1 MCWLVCVS
9 SMVQRKAKRY
19 FTVASLKREVRS
31 GTDDALM
38 KPEVAVAIARVKVD
52 FFEFL
57 KYVKIREPDELSA
70 EYILWPHLIDFYKQ
84 LQAHKLIYLVKAK
97 QIGISW
103 ALAILALWEI
113 YTKEGWV
120 VLEISKGEKEAQE
133 LLEKSKIVY
142 NNLPE
147 WMRVWTLEPNST
159 ERFGFKELGSE
170 IVALPSTITA
180 GIGRTAG
187 RVIHDEADFHE
198 LFEVNLS
205 HTKATVADSPGRK
218 LVSVSTV
225 DTTKTDSYFTTQF
238 KYGNNSGYPEA
249 GQNGFESLFYGV
261 HSRPDRD
268 EAWYE
273 QLVRENRET
282 PWVVQKNYPR
292 TIKEALSPLVAQSCF
307 NSEVLEKL
315 WDDAVE
321 PEVRQ
326 GFIFI
331 LSKPIVGVK
340 YVAGVDVGEGVGLDY
355 SSLTIIGQ
363 RGLKSEVVAKIYIN
377 TLATDLFAY
386 EIVTLCRDYF
396 NCFLGIENNSLGV
409 AVTNKVVELGYT
421 NLFSSEAEE
430 KKKRHLEVTGK
441 EKVGWTTGE
450 KNKQTA
456 LVELVQAVDNSS
468 LTTGFKPQIKE
479 MMEWQWIK
487 GKPMPT
493 GKTHGD
499 TVISLM
505 IANQMLKYVR
515 VHRPATFYVGGVQV
529 R

>member
-1 MCWLVCVS
+1 
-9 SMVQRKAKRY
+9 
-19 FTVASLKREVRS
+19 
-31 GTDDALM
+31 M
-38 KPEVAVAIARVKVD
+38 KPETAVAIARVKAN

-57 KYVKIREPDELSA
+57 KYVRIQEPGELSV
-70 EYILWPHLIDFYKQ
+70 EYVLWPNLIDFYNQ
-84 LQAHKLIYLVKAK
+84 LQTHKLIYLVKAK

-205 HTKATVADSPGRK
+205 HTKATVADSHERR

-238 KYGNNSGYPEA
+238 KFGDDSGYPEA
-249 GQNGFESLFYGV
+249 GQNGFKSLFYGV
-261 HSRPDRD
+261 YSRPDRD

-273 QLVRENRET
+273 QLVRENQET

-292 TIKEALSPLVAQSCF
+292 NIKEALSPRVAQSCF
-307 NSEVLEKL
+307 KAEVLEKL
-315 WDDAVE
+315 WEEAVE
-321 PEVRQ
+321 PEVKQ

-331 LSKPIVGVK
+331 LSKPRVGVS
-340 YVAGVDVGEGVGLDY
+340 YVAGTDVGGGVGLDY
-355 SSLTIIGQ
+355 SCTSIIGKE
-363 RGLKSEVVAKIYIN
+363 GLNSEVVALIYTN
-377 TLATDLFAY
+377 SLATDLFAY
-386 EIVTLCRDYF
+386 ETDKLCREYF
-396 NCFLGIENNSLGV
+396 DCLLGVENNAMGI
-409 AVTNKVVELGYT
+409 AVTDKLLELGYP
-421 NLFSSEAEE
+421 NLYYGD
-430 KKKRHLEVTGK
+430 KDKKR
-441 EKVGWTTGE
+441 VGWVTSEKSKHTGI
-450 KNKQTA
+450 
-456 LVELVQAVDNSS
+456 VELVEVVDNGS
-468 LTTGFKPQIKE
+468 LTTGFKPQVKE
-479 MMEWQWIK
+479 MMEWQWVEVAK
-487 GKPMPT
+487 KYKPMPT

-505 IANQMLKYVR
+505 IANQMLK
-515 VHRPATFYVGGVQV
+515 HVGSPRKAEMWVDGEQIW
-529 R
+529 